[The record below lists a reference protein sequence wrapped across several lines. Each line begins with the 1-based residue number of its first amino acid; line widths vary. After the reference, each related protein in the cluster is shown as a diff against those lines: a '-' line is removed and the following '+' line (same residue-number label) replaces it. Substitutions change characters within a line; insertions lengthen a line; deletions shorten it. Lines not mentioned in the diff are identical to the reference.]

1 MGFLSRRRGRRP
13 RVIALACFGML
24 VATLFTLGPSALAR
38 TPSAALT
45 SLCPNPSKPRQHPR
59 RAPSPLAHAPGFRLA
74 FGQQVLSGPYGVAL
88 DSNGDVWVADTGHD
102 RVAEFAPSGR
112 P

>member
-1 MGFLSRRRGRRP
+1 MAPFYRRCGRRWP
-13 RVIALACFGML
+13 RVVAPCFLLAAVSL
-24 VATLFTLGPSALAR
+24 
-38 TPSAALT
+38 TPG
-45 SLCPNPSKPRQHPR
+45 
-59 RAPSPLAHAPGFRLA
+59 PLAHAPGFRLA

-112 P
+112 R